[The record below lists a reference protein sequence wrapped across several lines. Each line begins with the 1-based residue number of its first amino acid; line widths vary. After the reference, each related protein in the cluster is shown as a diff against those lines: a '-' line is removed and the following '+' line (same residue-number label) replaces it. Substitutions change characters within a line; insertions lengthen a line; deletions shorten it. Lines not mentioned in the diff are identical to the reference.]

1 VKIQILITVITA
13 GVLAFGCWVGGMDFS
28 KRGWELGT
36 AYFSILILSV
46 LVGLAL
52 WLEAKEGGGK

>member
-1 VKIQILITVITA
+1 MKIRILITVITA
-13 GVLAFGCWVGGMDFS
+13 GVLAFGCWLGGMDFS

-36 AYFSILILSV
+36 AYFSILLLSV

-52 WLEAKEGGGK
+52 WLDAKEGGGK

>member
-1 VKIQILITVITA
+1 MKIQILITVITA